1 MVNVNEAFNSLMNER
16 DKVVEELAEEKSRVQ
31 ALLNELKNWRD
42 KVNNQS
48 SSSSLGS
55 GKQEKRVT
63 IFHNFSVLLLF
74 SNLSFDL
81 ISLE

>member
-1 MVNVNEAFNSLMNER
+1 MVNVNEAFNNLMNER

-31 ALLNELKNWRD
+31 ALLNELKKWRD

-48 SSSSLGS
+48 SSNLGS

-63 IFHNFSVLLLF
+63 TFEIFSLVYYCFHIF
-74 SNLSFDL
+74 LS
-81 ISLE
+81 I